1 MAPEEIAVTYRSTFI
16 YLLVVILFLGFYFFE
31 ARREKSQEHVEEATK
46 TLFPFR
52 PEELT
57 RIAFLKDEREIV
69 VEKTDGEWEIT
80 APLHAPIDP
89 FVLSRVKNTLGAL
102 QYLRIISEDPQDLS
116 EFGLDPPSFVLS
128 YRAGDE
134 EDSLAF
140 GHKSP
145 VEDGFYACK
154 GTGKTVYLIW
164 RPDKDDLEKTLLDL
178 RYKGLFTIGRDQVER
193 LVIERFGRPWTLHR
207 VEGKWLLLGHENA
220 PMDQEKIDDILSITL
235 SAEALSFVQEE
246 ADDLEPYGLD
256 SPEARVV
263 VSGDGRSEEILYG
276 AHFEESA
283 VYAMIGGKPQILK
296 LPKRLLVDLPETMED
311 LKTCEKEKPEP

>member
-1 MAPEEIAVTYRSTFI
+1 MTYRSTFI
-16 YLLVVILFLGFYFFE
+16 YLLVVILFLGFYLFE
-31 ARREKSQEHVEEATK
+31 TRREKKQEHAEEATK
-46 TLFPFR
+46 TLFPFQ

-57 RIAFLKDEREIV
+57 RIAFLKDDREIV
-69 VEKTDGEWEIT
+69 VEKSDGEWEIT

-89 FVLSRVKNTLGAL
+89 FALSRVKNTLGVL
-102 QYLRIISEDPQDLS
+102 QYLRIISKDPEDLS

-145 VEDGFYACK
+145 VEDGFYARK

-178 RYKGLFTIGRDQVER
+178 RNKGLFTIGSDQVER
-193 LVIERFGRPWTLHR
+193 LVIERSGRPWTLHR
-207 VEGKWLLLGHENA
+207 IEGKWLLLGHENV
-220 PMDQEKIDDILSITL
+220 PINQEKIDHILSITL
-235 SAEALSFVQEE
+235 TAEALSFVQEE
-246 ADDLEPYGLD
+246 ADDLAPYGLD

-263 VSGDGRSEEILYG
+263 VSGDDRTEEILYG
-276 AHFEESA
+276 AHSEESA
-283 VYAMIGGKPQILK
+283 VYAMIGGKPQVLK
-296 LPKRLLVDLPETMED
+296 VPKRLLVDLPETMED
-311 LKTCEKEKPEP
+311 LKTYEKRKPEP